1 LHNLLMNLAKIDKEN
16 EYFLFSVNTEE
27 FDQTN
32 FKELVFKSPRRQ
44 IYNPLWTDILLP
56 LVVMRNKIDLLHSAF
71 ATLPF
76 IKTCPSV
83 ITIHDLAFEVCPE
96 DIPIGKRLFLKA
108 SHRFASQSAA
118 KIIVP
123 TTRIKEELMRIYGVG
138 EEKIEVI
145 YEAAEEVF
153 RPVSKEK
160 AAREVKRKYGIR
172 GDFIL
177 HVGILRP
184 RKNVLTLLKAFN
196 KLRSDYGAK
205 VKLVL
210 VGRAGLK
217 SDELFRFIAEQDLHR
232 EVIRLNYVPDK
243 DLMYLYNAAEMLV
256 YPSLYE
262 GFGLPMI
269 EAMACGTPVLA
280 SNIQPMTEII
290 GEAGLFVN
298 PHDVT
303 GMAQK
308 MYYILTDSS
317 LRLNLRQKGLLR
329 SRIFSWETNA
339 KRTLEIYHEV
349 CLKNR

>member
-1 LHNLLMNLAKIDKEN
+1 MNLAKIDKEN
-16 EYFLFSVNTEE
+16 KYFLFSMNTEE

-32 FKELVFKSPRRQ
+32 FKMLVFKSPRRQ

-83 ITIHDLAFEVCPE
+83 ITIHDLDFEVCPE

-108 SHRFASQSAA
+108 SHLFASQSAG

-123 TTRIKEELMRIYGVG
+123 AKRIKEELIRIYGVAEG
-138 EEKIEVI
+138 KIEVI

-160 AAREVKRKYGIR
+160 AAREVKQKYGIK

-196 KLRSDYGAK
+196 KLRSDYSSR

-210 VGRAGLK
+210 VGRAGFK
-217 SDELFRFIAEQDLHR
+217 SDSLFRFIADQNLSE
-232 EVIRLNYVPDK
+232 EVIHLNYIPDK
-243 DLMYLYNAAEMLV
+243 DLMYLYNAAEVLV
-256 YPSLYE
+256 FPSLYE
-262 GFGLPMI
+262 GFGLPTI

-280 SNIQPMTEII
+280 SKIQPMLEII
-290 GEAGLFVN
+290 GDAGLFVN

-303 GMAQK
+303 GMSEK
-308 MYYILTDSS
+308 MYNILTDSD
-317 LRLNLRQKGLLR
+317 LRLELREKALVQ
-329 SRIFSWETNA
+329 SRNFSWKTNA
-339 KRTLEIYHEV
+339 EKTLKIFYEV
-349 CLKNR
+349 YSENHR

>member
-1 LHNLLMNLAKIDKEN
+1 MNLAKIDKEN

-32 FKELVFKSPRRQ
+32 FKKLVFKSSRGQ
-44 IYNPLWTDILLP
+44 IYNPLWTEILLP

-76 IKTCPSV
+76 LKTCPSV
-83 ITIHDLAFEVCPE
+83 ITIHGLALEGCPE

-123 TTRIKEELMRIYGVG
+123 STRIKEELIRIYGVA

-153 RPVSKEK
+153 RLVSKEK
-160 AAREVKRKYGIR
+160 AAREVKRKYGIK

-196 KLRSDYGAK
+196 KLRSDYGSR

-210 VGRAGLK
+210 VGRAGFK
-217 SDELFRFIAEQDLHR
+217 SDNLFRFIADQNLSE
-232 EVIRLNYVPDK
+232 EVIHLNYIPDK
-243 DLMYLYNAAEMLV
+243 DLMYLYNATEVLV
-256 YPSLYE
+256 FPSLYE
-262 GFGLPMI
+262 GFGLPAI

-280 SNIQPMTEII
+280 SKIQPMLEII
-290 GEAGLFVN
+290 GDGGLFLN

-303 GMAQK
+303 GMSEK
-308 MYYILTDSS
+308 IYNILTDSN
-317 LRLNLRQKGLLR
+317 LRLELSEKALVQ
-329 SRIFSWETNA
+329 SRNFSWKTNA
-339 KRTLEIYHEV
+339 EKTLKIFYEV
-349 CLKNR
+349 YSENHR